1 MEDKKIEETSEN
13 IEEVSNDLETSEN
26 IEKTSEVVAEDT
38 SILEEAPVV
47 EITEVKV
54 EEKKEEVCNCHNGGV
69 CTCGDDCKC
78 GDNCNCGVGCKCK
91 KSKKKIII
99 FVIIG
104 VILLIGIILSI
115 YFFIGKDEKT
125 DDKKNNDNPTI
136 EKEDTKINLN
146 DLTIDSEKVKD
157 LFIAFSEI
165 DADEYDSKNHM
176 LDGWYDVN
184 RSRNLD
190 DINERKSIVWEV
202 LARNNK
208 VSKKKC
214 SELEKQVID
223 ETYYCLGYDLSDLDN
238 DKKNKNAKTDVIE
251 VKVFKEKYLELFGQD
266 AKFTEGDFELYNYV
280 YGYAYY
286 DKTSNV
292 YAVFQ
297 GISGGEAIGGS
308 QTLDKI
314 EVEGNVLKLHTT
326 LVLDETYT
334 YPIVY
339 TFKAEE
345 KTGNLIFVSK
355 VKTDNNTYE
364 EEEEEE
370 VSENCKNYNHNPKTV
385 KVHGLDGEFRSE
397 YLSIIKEY
405 TDDNL
410 TGTISFSYNLDS
422 DSKVETFTI
431 TSSDDEIYK
440 ITYVD
445 IDNDG
450 NEKVYSPVIKEV
462 NGGLTGVSVID
473 IDKNDGRLDILLNF
487 YLDVSGEVILF
498 NVTTGETF
506 SFGAGNTNMYIDG
519 NGKILAP
526 LYFTSVFDV
535 LLATEYYEVGSNGL
549 TKHNLDLSN
558 INKEVMLPCGEPD
571 FTYCTSPDCDGEEY
585 KDFIEGSMIKM
596 ISYSEKDGLLVEYNK
611 ERVYLFA
618 PWG

>member
-1 MEDKKIEETSEN
+1 
-13 IEEVSNDLETSEN
+13 
-26 IEKTSEVVAEDT
+26 
-38 SILEEAPVV
+38 
-47 EITEVKV
+47 
-54 EEKKEEVCNCHNGGV
+54 
-69 CTCGDDCKC
+69 
-78 GDNCNCGVGCKCK
+78 
-91 KSKKKIII
+91 
-99 FVIIG
+99 
-104 VILLIGIILSI
+104 
-115 YFFIGKDEKT
+115 
-125 DDKKNNDNPTI
+125 
-136 EKEDTKINLN
+136 
-146 DLTIDSEKVKD
+146 
-157 LFIAFSEI
+157 
-165 DADEYDSKNHM
+165 M
-176 LDGWYDVN
+176 LDGYYKSYD
-184 RSRNLD
+184 LD
-190 DINERKSIVWEV
+190 DINARKTIVWEV

-223 ETYYCLGYDLSDLDN
+223 ETYYCLGHDFETDEV
-238 DKKNKNAKTDVIE
+238 NKNAKTDV
-251 VKVFKEKYLELFGQD
+251 VDAKVFKEKYLELFGQD

-297 GISGGEAIGGS
+297 GISGDEVVGAS

-326 LVLDETYT
+326 LVIDDTYT
-334 YPIVY
+334 YLIVY
-339 TFKAEE
+339 TFNLEE
-345 KTGNLIFVSK
+345 KTNNLIFVSK
-355 VKTDNNTYE
+355 EETDNNTYE
-364 EEEEEE
+364 EDDEEEEE
-370 VSENCKNYNHNPKTV
+370 EISENCKNYNHNPKTV

-405 TDDNL
+405 KDDNL

-422 DSKVETFTI
+422 DSKVENFTI
-431 TSSDDEIYK
+431 TSSDDEVYK

-462 NGGLTGVSVID
+462 YGGLTGVSVID

-526 LYFTSVFDV
+526 LYFTNYFDV
-535 LLATEYYEVGSNGL
+535 ILATEYYEVGSNGL

-558 INKEVMLPCGEPD
+558 INKEVMIPCGEPS